1 MAIEGCGL
9 RQAAERLS
17 SWSIASAAEVEPWSP
32 PVKATVT
39 KKREFTAAL
48 PFRLRGVDLHHPYL
62 RMRGIAEATAREFGI
77 GFYDG
82 PGLMHNRLVIP
93 IQNQLGEMV
102 AYCGRALDGSEP
114 RYRFPPRFPKSQLL
128 FNFHR
133 AAARN
138 APQVIVVEG
147 FFDCLKVYEAGFPGV
162 VAIMGSAI
170 SQRQLELLVHSFRRI
185 RLMLDGDAAGRR
197 ASTVMSA
204 CLAQYASLEVIQ
216 VPDATQP
223 DQLTPSQIRELLQG
237 AQLTEILTTRSIAT
251 DGRTRTGDVRPV
263 GPARRDQK
271 YRWPNLQN
279 LTDTTGCKI
288 LNRHIRGA
296 SSERLL
302 PSSTSNRQPGTTDG
316 LRALSGAKI
325 IGSMKGGEPTLCW
338 PRLSSRS
345 HEGTS

>member
-1 MAIEGCGL
+1 MTQWLDFEAIKNRVPMTAVLDHYRIQDLRPSGRDHLRGRCPLHSGEGRETFHVDTAGQVFHCFSCQAGGSVIDLVMAIEGCGS

-17 SWSIASAAEVEPWSP
+17 SWSMASAVEVEPWSP

-48 PFRLRGVDLHHPYL
+48 PFRLRGVDVHHPYL
-62 RMRGIAEATAREFGI
+62 RKRGIDQATATEFGI

-93 IQNQLGEMV
+93 IENQLGELV
-102 AYCGRALDGSEP
+102 GYCGRALDGSEP
-114 RYRFPPRFPKSQLL
+114 RYRFPQRFPKSQLL

-147 FFDCLKVYEAGFPGV
+147 FFDCLKVYQAGFPGV
-162 VAIMGSAI
+162 VAIMGSAM

-197 ASTVMSA
+197 ASSVIASR
-204 CLAQYASLEVIQ
+204 LAPHASVEVIQ

-223 DQLTPSQIRELLQG
+223 DQLTPSQIRELLD
-237 AQLTEILTTRSIAT
+237 R
-251 DGRTRTGDVRPV
+251 RRP
-263 GPARRDQK
+263 
-271 YRWPNLQN
+271 
-279 LTDTTGCKI
+279 
-288 LNRHIRGA
+288 
-296 SSERLL
+296 S
-302 PSSTSNRQPGTTDG
+302 
-316 LRALSGAKI
+316 
-325 IGSMKGGEPTLCW
+325 
-338 PRLSSRS
+338 
-345 HEGTS
+345 